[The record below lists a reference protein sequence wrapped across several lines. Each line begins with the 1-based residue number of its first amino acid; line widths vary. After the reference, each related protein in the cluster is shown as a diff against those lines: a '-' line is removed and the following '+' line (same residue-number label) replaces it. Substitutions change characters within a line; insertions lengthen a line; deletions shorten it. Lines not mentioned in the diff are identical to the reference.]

1 MTDRR
6 LFRQLV
12 ESPDIL
18 VLPGVFNGYSVR
30 LVERFGFKA
39 AAITGAGISESVL
52 GWADRGILT
61 FDENLRACR
70 ALADCCT
77 IPLLADADTGYGNA
91 LNVHFVTRAF
101 EQAGL
106 TAISIEDQVW
116 PKRCG
121 HLSGK
126 AVIPAQEMAD
136 KVKAACDAR
145 RDGDFMIRARTDA
158 AATDGIPEVID
169 RLNLYGEAGADIV
182 FADALLSVEDIATVA
197 KNVNK
202 PLAVNM
208 GFGLIER
215 GTTPLVTPRRLQEL
229 GVATVSY
236 ARMLTSAA
244 LRGMMNALEAFAPT
258 IKADKP
264 TQRPDLMVPFGE
276 LNELMG
282 LEDAGRARSEM
293 DQRMNHSRE
302 NDMNRLLN
310 PTVALACCAACLD
323 AGAGARQHRDHGAG
337 GAGRRL
343 RPHLACAAGHH
354 REGRPGQ
361 GHHRDQCRRRR
372 RRDRARA
379 VHPQQV
385 RTQRRHDRRRLRHG
399 RVLRHQPL
407 ESHARRRDAA
417 RPPDRRIQHRRGA
430 DQVADQSR

>member
-30 LVERFGFKA
+30 LVERSGFKA
-39 AAITGAGISESVL
+39 AAITGAGISESLL

-70 ALADCCT
+70 ALADCCN

-106 TAISIEDQVW
+106 AAISIEDQVW

-121 HLSGK
+121 HLERQGGHPG
-126 AVIPAQEMAD
+126 AGDGRQGQGRRAMPAAI
-136 KVKAACDAR
+136 
-145 RDGDFMIRARTDA
+145 GDFMIRARTDA

-182 FADALLSVEDIATVA
+182 FADALLSVDDIATVA
-197 KNVNK
+197 KNVSK

-258 IKADKP
+258 INAGQADAAP
-264 TQRPDLMVPFGE
+264 RPHGAVRGAQRPDGA
-276 LNELMG
+276 
-282 LEDAGRARSEM
+282 EDAGRARGEM
-293 DQRMNHSRE
+293 DQRMIVARE
-302 NDMNRLLN
+302 E
-310 PTVALACCAACLD
+310 
-323 AGAGARQHRDHGAG
+323 
-337 GAGRRL
+337 RR
-343 RPHLACAAGHH
+343 
-354 REGRPGQ
+354 
-361 GHHRDQCRRRR
+361 
-372 RRDRARA
+372 
-379 VHPQQV
+379 
-385 RTQRRHDRRRLRHG
+385 
-399 RVLRHQPL
+399 
-407 ESHARRRDAA
+407 
-417 RPPDRRIQHRRGA
+417 
-430 DQVADQSR
+430 

>member
-1 MTDRR
+1 M
-6 LFRQLV
+6 V
-12 ESPDIL
+12 EAPEIL
-18 VLPGVFNGYSVR
+18 VLPGVFNGFSVR
-30 LVERFGFKA
+30 LVERAGYKA
-39 AAITGAGISESVL
+39 AAISGAGVSENFL

-61 FDENLRACR
+61 FDENLRVCS
-70 ALADCCT
+70 ALADCSG

-101 EQAGL
+101 EKAGL
-106 TAISIEDQVW
+106 AAISIEDQVW

-126 AVIPAQEMAD
+126 AVIPAREMAD
-136 KVKAACDAR
+136 KVKAACDGR

-169 RLNLYGEAGADIV
+169 RLNLYGESGADIV

-264 TQRPDLMVPFGE
+264 TQRPDLMVPFDE
-276 LNELMG
+276 LNDLMG
-282 LEDAGRARSEM
+282 LKTLEELEAKRTSE
-293 DQRMNHSRE
+293 
-302 NDMNRLLN
+302 
-310 PTVALACCAACLD
+310 
-323 AGAGARQHRDHGAG
+323 
-337 GAGRRL
+337 
-343 RPHLACAAGHH
+343 
-354 REGRPGQ
+354 
-361 GHHRDQCRRRR
+361 
-372 RRDRARA
+372 
-379 VHPQQV
+379 
-385 RTQRRHDRRRLRHG
+385 
-399 RVLRHQPL
+399 
-407 ESHARRRDAA
+407 
-417 RPPDRRIQHRRGA
+417 
-430 DQVADQSR
+430 

>member
-1 MTDRR
+1 MPDRK
-6 LFRQLV
+6 LLRQLV
-12 ESPDIL
+12 EGKEIL

-30 LVERFGFKA
+30 LVERAGFKA
-39 AAITGAGISESVL
+39 AAITGAGLSENLL

-70 ALADCCT
+70 ALAECCN

-91 LNVHFVTRAF
+91 LNVYFVTRAF
-101 EQAGL
+101 EAAGL
-106 TAISIEDQVW
+106 AAISIEDQVW

-145 RDGDFMIRARTDA
+145 RDGDFLIRARTDA

-182 FADALLSVEDIATVA
+182 FADALLSAEDIAAVA
-197 KNVNK
+197 KNVRK

-244 LRGMMNALEAFAPT
+244 LRGMMNALEAFKPTIAAEAPT
-258 IKADKP
+258 P
-264 TQRPDLMVPFGE
+264 RPDLMVPFAE
-276 LNELMG
+276 LNDLMG
-282 LEDAGRARSEM
+282 LKTLEELEARW
-293 DQRMNHSRE
+293 
-302 NDMNRLLN
+302 
-310 PTVALACCAACLD
+310 T
-323 AGAGARQHRDHGAG
+323 RD
-337 GAGRRL
+337 
-343 RPHLACAAGHH
+343 
-354 REGRPGQ
+354 
-361 GHHRDQCRRRR
+361 
-372 RRDRARA
+372 
-379 VHPQQV
+379 
-385 RTQRRHDRRRLRHG
+385 
-399 RVLRHQPL
+399 
-407 ESHARRRDAA
+407 
-417 RPPDRRIQHRRGA
+417 
-430 DQVADQSR
+430 

>member
-30 LVERFGFKA
+30 LVERSGFKA
-39 AAITGAGISESVL
+39 AAITGAGISENVL

-70 ALADCCT
+70 ALADCCN

-106 TAISIEDQVW
+106 AAISIEDQVW

-215 GTTPLVTPRRLQEL
+215 GTTPLVTPRQLQEL

-244 LRGMMNALEAFAPT
+244 LRGMMNALDAFAPT
-258 IKADKP
+258 ITAETP
-264 TQRPDLMVPFGE
+264 TQHPELMVPFGE
-276 LNELMG
+276 LNDLMG
-282 LEDAGRARSEM
+282 LKTLEELEAKWTSE
-293 DQRMNHSRE
+293 
-302 NDMNRLLN
+302 
-310 PTVALACCAACLD
+310 
-323 AGAGARQHRDHGAG
+323 
-337 GAGRRL
+337 
-343 RPHLACAAGHH
+343 
-354 REGRPGQ
+354 
-361 GHHRDQCRRRR
+361 
-372 RRDRARA
+372 
-379 VHPQQV
+379 
-385 RTQRRHDRRRLRHG
+385 
-399 RVLRHQPL
+399 
-407 ESHARRRDAA
+407 
-417 RPPDRRIQHRRGA
+417 
-430 DQVADQSR
+430 